1 MTKVYKFNSDKI
13 DDIKEYDSITD
24 IAKELHVSREHL
36 SSIIHGKK
44 HTSYTLAYCL
54 SKYLGNKDV
63 SYYFKEMEG

>member
-1 MTKVYKFNSDKI
+1 MAKVYKFNSDKI

-44 HTSYTLAYCL
+44 TYKLYTRILFIEVFR
-54 SKYLGNKDV
+54 K
-63 SYYFKEMEG
+63 